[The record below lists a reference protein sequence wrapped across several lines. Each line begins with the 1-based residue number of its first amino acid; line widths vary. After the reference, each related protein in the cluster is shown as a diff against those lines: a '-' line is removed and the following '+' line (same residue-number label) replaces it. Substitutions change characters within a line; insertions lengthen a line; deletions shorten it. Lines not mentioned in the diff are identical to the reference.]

1 LEKQFYNVEELMKK
15 LLVSNRFIFLIPTL
29 IFFSIFAVAQIIT
42 VVVMSFT
49 SFNLLEPN
57 SFKFVGIHNYVKAF
71 HDPFFWPSL
80 IVTFEFMALVIL
92 ITIPVALILALL
104 IYREN
109 KFNGVARVI
118 FYLPYMT
125 PAVVAGTMWAWL
137 LSPDTGLF
145 NAFLKN
151 IGIGQ
156 IPWLT
161 NPTLAVTTVSLVQ
174 VWGSV
179 GFIMIIFITA
189 LQNIPREFMEAA
201 VIDGA
206 NKFQV
211 LRYITLP
218 SMRGSIILALVFILA
233 YSFNNF
239 SLIYVLTDG
248 GPGYATSVIS
258 YYVYQTAF
266 SNFQIGYASA
276 LTIFELVIVFAIAL
290 LVIRFQYREES

>member
-1 LEKQFYNVEELMKK
+1 MKDLFVK
-15 LLVSNRFIFLIPTL
+15 NRFVFLTPTL
-29 IFFSIFAVAQIIT
+29 IFFSIFAVAQIVA

-57 SFKFVGIHNYVKAF
+57 SFKFIGIANYLKAF

-80 IVTFEFMALVIL
+80 LVTFEFMALVIA
-92 ITIPVALILALL
+92 ITIPAALGLALL
-104 IYREN
+104 IYRQSR
-109 KFNGVARVI
+109 FNGIARVV

-137 LSPDTGLF
+137 LSPDTGLI

-151 IGIGQ
+151 IGLGN

-161 NPTLAVTTVSLVQ
+161 NPTLAVITVSLVQ
-174 VWGSV
+174 VWGTI

-189 LQNIPREFMEAA
+189 LQNVPKEFMEAA

-206 NKFQV
+206 NKLQK
-211 LRYITLP
+211 LRYITIP
-218 SMRGSIILALVFILA
+218 SIRGSMVLAFVLILA

-239 SLIYVLTDG
+239 SLIYILTNG
-248 GPGYATSVIS
+248 GPGYSTSVIS

-266 SNFQIGYASA
+266 TNFKIGYASA
-276 LTIFELVIVFAIAL
+276 LTIFELLIVFAIAL
-290 LVIRFQYREES
+290 LVIRFQYREEN

>member
-1 LEKQFYNVEELMKK
+1 MKDFFIK
-15 LLVSNRFIFLIPTL
+15 NRFVFLTPTL

-42 VVVMSFT
+42 VIVMSFT

-57 SFKFVGIHNYVKAF
+57 SFRFVGITNYLKAF

-80 IVTFEFMALVIL
+80 LVTFEFMVLVIV
-92 ITIPVALILALL
+92 ITIPVALFLALL
-104 IYREN
+104 IYKQSR
-109 KFNGVARVI
+109 FNGVARVI

-137 LSPDTGLF
+137 LSPDTGLI

-151 IGIGQ
+151 IGLGQ

-161 NPTLAVTTVSLVQ
+161 NPTLAVVSVSLVQ
-174 VWGSV
+174 AWGSI

-189 LQNIPREFMEAA
+189 LQNVPREFIEAA

-206 NKFQV
+206 NKIQT
-211 LRYITLP
+211 LRYITIP
-218 SMRGSIILALVFILA
+218 SIRGSIVLSLVLTLA

-239 SLIYVLTDG
+239 SLIYILTDG

-266 SNFQIGYASA
+266 SNFKIGYASA
-276 LTIFELVIVFAIAL
+276 LTIFELAIVFAIAL
-290 LVIRFQYREES
+290 LVIRFQYREEN